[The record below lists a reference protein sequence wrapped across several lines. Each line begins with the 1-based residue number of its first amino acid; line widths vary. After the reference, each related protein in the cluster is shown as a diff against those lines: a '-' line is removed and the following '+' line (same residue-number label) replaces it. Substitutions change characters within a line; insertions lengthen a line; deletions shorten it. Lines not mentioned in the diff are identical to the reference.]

1 MTPLWGGKCRAVPL
15 RKHALAHTFL
25 SEGVTQGKGELGTAE
40 LGAYT
45 VFKQTNETCF
55 KRRSCPLLWLLV
67 TQNG

>member
-1 MTPLWGGKCRAVPL
+1 MGEKMLCRAVPL

-45 VFKQTNETCF
+45 AFKQTSETCF
-55 KRRSCPLLWLLV
+55 NKRNCPLLLLLV
-67 TQNG
+67 NKNG